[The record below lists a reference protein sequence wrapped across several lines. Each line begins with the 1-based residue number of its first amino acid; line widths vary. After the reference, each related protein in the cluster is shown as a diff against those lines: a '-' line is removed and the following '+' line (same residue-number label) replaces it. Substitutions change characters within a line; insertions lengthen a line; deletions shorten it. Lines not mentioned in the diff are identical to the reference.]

1 MSLSKT
7 PIRISLFAISLL
19 ILSGCASHV
28 RTPVG
33 MPPSTASSL
42 ISSEG
47 DVSVFSYQP
56 TPLAIQLSPMEGR
69 ASSTYQMKWMEF
81 PSAGINGQ
89 QGNLVTGEYRQSML
103 PGKKPLLIVM
113 PLYGS
118 YDYPSDEIS
127 AGAAKY
133 SRGEMHVLNLQGDD
147 YMWDWEGLVQAPN
160 PESFR
165 KVMAAQAERVRTN
178 VIDVRRIIDWA
189 EKRPEIDS
197 SRIAL
202 IGFSHGALVASA
214 TLISEPRLER
224 SILVMGCA
232 NPHELVAT
240 CPLERTN
247 SVKNMVMERFGWDV
261 AEYQAQL
268 EPIFRYVN
276 IAHYAG
282 RVDPKKVLI
291 IDSYYD
297 ECMPKTARDAQWEA
311 LGRPE
316 RVSYKYGHKRSFLSM
331 TPLGF
336 YNMRH
341 LIYAFLDE
349 GLNVN
354 GESSQIIAER
364 HSATTSES
372 TP

>member
-1 MSLSKT
+1 MNHSRT
-7 PIRISLFAISLL
+7 PILFSLFATCLL
-19 ILSGCASHV
+19 LLSGCASHV
-28 RTPVG
+28 RIPAG
-33 MPPSTASSL
+33 MPPSAATSL
-42 ISSEG
+42 ISSDG
-47 DVSVFSYQP
+47 DITVFSYQP
-56 TPLAIQLSPMEGR
+56 GPLELKLTTMEGR
-69 ASSTYQMKWMEF
+69 GNSTYQMKWMEF

-89 QGNLVTGEYRQSML
+89 KDNLVTGEYRQSML

-127 AGAAKY
+127 AGAARY
-133 SRGEMHVLNLQGDD
+133 SHGEMHVLNLQGDD
-147 YMWDWEGLVQAPN
+147 FMWDWEGLVQAPD
-160 PESFR
+160 PDSFR

-189 EKRPEIDS
+189 ETRPEIDS

-214 TLISEPRLER
+214 TVISEPRLER

-240 CPLERTN
+240 CPLERTD
-247 SVKNMVMERFGWDV
+247 SVKKMVKERFGWDV

-316 RVSYKYGHKRSFLSM
+316 RISYKYGHKRSFLSM

-336 YNMRH
+336 YNMRN

-349 GLNVN
+349 GLNIN
-354 GESSQIIAER
+354 GVSSQMIAEQ
-364 HSATTSES
+364 HSTAAVES